1 MNGGAY
7 DVVVVGAG
15 PAGCVAARYAALGG
29 ASVLVVDRKR
39 DVGVPVQCGGFLPHP
54 PKLREVLPR
63 VEGFDELFAY
73 PRDCVLNT
81 SGRQRFYAPSGE
93 WKEVEV
99 PADTVDRRRFDKYL
113 AQQAVRAGAE
123 LALATTVTAVRGGE
137 VRTVGTDGRRA
148 YAAKVVVGADGPA
161 SVVARHAG
169 LNPGWGAMSLS
180 AAVEY
185 ELCGVEHDQEVAELY
200 FGRNWSPGGYAWV
213 IPLGWDRAN
222 VGVGVRR
229 PFFTEGFGPRE
240 YLHRF
245 INEHPIASPKFRRSQ
260 ATARIVGLVPC
271 GGALPRTAGE
281 GVLLCGDAG
290 GFVMATSGGG
300 IPFAMASGKIAGET
314 AAEYLRGKCHLG
326 DYEHRW
332 REQFGRELRVSVAV
346 RRIVDSLMRSDALMN
361 AVIKVLSAEQ
371 MEGLQ
376 KGTLSEA
383 TKRVLTGIYRPPR

>member
-1 MNGGAY
+1 MSGGAY

-29 ASVLVVDRKR
+29 ARVLVMDRKR

-54 PKLREVLPR
+54 SKLREVMPR

-93 WKEVEV
+93 WKEVAV
-99 PADTVDRRRFDKYL
+99 PADTVDRRRFDKFL

-123 LALATTVTAVRGGE
+123 LAMATTVTGVRDGQ
-137 VRTVGTDGRRA
+137 VRTVGAEGRRT
-148 YAAKVVVGADGPA
+148 YHAKVVVGADGPA

-169 LNPGWGAMSLS
+169 LNPGWDGMSLS

-185 ELCGVEHDQEVAELY
+185 ELCGVEHDQDVAELY
-200 FGRNWSPGGYAWV
+200 FGRDWGPGGYAWV
-213 IPLGWDRAN
+213 IPLGQDRAN

-229 PFFTEGFGPRE
+229 PFFAGGLGPRE

-245 INEHPIASPKFRRSQ
+245 IREHPVASAKLRRGQ

-271 GGALPRTAGE
+271 GGTLPRTVAE

-300 IPFAMASGKIAGET
+300 IPFAMASGRLAGDT
-314 AAEYLRGKCHLG
+314 AAGFLRGECQLG

-332 REQFGRELRVSVAV
+332 REQIGRELRVSVAV
-346 RRIVDSLMRSDALMN
+346 RRMVDSLMRSDALMN
-361 AVIKVLSAEQ
+361 AVFRVLSAEQ
-371 MEGLQ
+371 IEGLQ

-383 TKRVLTGIYRPPR
+383 TKRVLTGIYRPSR